1 MEEPPV
7 RQCAPPRALLKVRQ
21 PLQTEEPVQMPQQQ
35 SDPSVQA
42 KGMPVPAARSLIA
55 ESHLR
60 RRAQQEG
67 AMSAIGILKHT
78 CQLLHVSA
86 NRIFREPIPV
96 GLIMRVGPAWP
107 ALVVR
112 ARRFVGL
119 VEQPVGN
126 QCCCV
131 TEGRRSAGESCRPGR
146 GHRHC

>member
-1 MEEPPV
+1 
-7 RQCAPPRALLKVRQ
+7 
-21 PLQTEEPVQMPQQQ
+21 
-35 SDPSVQA
+35 
-42 KGMPVPAARSLIA
+42 
-55 ESHLR
+55 
-60 RRAQQEG
+60 
-67 AMSAIGILKHT
+67 MSAIGTLKHT

-131 TEGRRSAGESCRPGR
+131 TEGRRSAGILPAGQRAQALMTTKRSTAQTVGTQVCSRTSQII
-146 GHRHC
+146 RHGQLSTITAV